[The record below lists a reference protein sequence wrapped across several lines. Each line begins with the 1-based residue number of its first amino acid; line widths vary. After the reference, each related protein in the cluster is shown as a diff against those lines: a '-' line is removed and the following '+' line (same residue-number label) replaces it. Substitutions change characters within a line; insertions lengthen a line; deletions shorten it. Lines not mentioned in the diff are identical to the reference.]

1 MQKGTSL
8 NPENARW
15 TDPDYARFHLR
26 KNRFSSKD
34 KQRIV
39 KRLHSQQSTSVIG
52 SHIKDD
58 PAFWPLN
65 RINIEPVNMCN
76 YRCPLCRTNLKDW
89 VPRRKIELETVKKII
104 SSLAPG
110 LRVVNLYGNR
120 GEPLLHPRLEEII
133 AYIKSATTAK
143 IRISTNGS
151 LVTDPRAQ
159 GLLDAG
165 LDQIVFAVD
174 GLTQRS
180 YSAYRQGG
188 RLEQV
193 VENLRRFCELKAKGD
208 YGTRVIFQF
217 IPMAKNEHE
226 LPDVPAFA
234 YALGVDL
241 VFTPDTALLYPD
253 GEHASSFVEV
263 PVLSH
268 IIEGEF
274 RPHFF
279 RGVATV
285 VSKLFN
291 IVQPDIAVFGEK
303 DFQQLLVVKQMVK
316 DLCLPVSV
324 IGGETRREDD
334 GLAMSSRNT
343 YLARGE
349 RETSSLL
356 SQALMIARDQI
367 VRAGVDVSKAE
378 KSCSDSLVKHGFSV
392 DYVTVRETSALAEI
406 SGEDIYNNKELII
419 LAAVRLGKTRLI
431 DNIIFSLD

>member
-1 MQKGTSL
+1 M

-241 VFTPDTALLYPD
+241 VKLKYSSSAANSDIYRVRDAGYRPD
-253 GEHASSFVEV
+253 
-263 PVLSH
+263 
-268 IIEGEF
+268 F
-274 RPHFF
+274 RS
-279 RGVATV
+279 G
-285 VSKLFN
+285 
-291 IVQPDIAVFGEK
+291 K
-303 DFQQLLVVKQMVK
+303 DFVCPMGLDYIYIDPNGYCYPCCYMEGHPNLLLGNV
-316 DLCLPVSV
+316 
-324 IGGETRREDD
+324 
-334 GLAMSSRNT
+334 
-343 YLARGE
+343 
-349 RETSSLL
+349 
-356 SQALMIARDQI
+356 
-367 VRAGVDVSKAE
+367 
-378 KSCSDSLVKHGFSV
+378 
-392 DYVTVRETSALAEI
+392 
-406 SGEDIYNNKELII
+406 NKESIASIWSKSKIWELRRSF
-419 LAAVRLGKTRLI
+419 AEQI
-431 DNIIFSLD
+431 DFNPFCKKNCLEVARFRKVTLKKPPGTNSGR